1 MNKTLV
7 FIDEGFLSKISKF
20 FGKGE
25 YLKFDKIKFAKMI
38 SKKNKKGSNRVD
50 EPRNYLTRN
59 CNKTN
64 NTKYLNVSIDLADNH
79 ADMAEWLLQLSN
91 TQCSFGV
98 EGSIPSAGVIN
109 IPYKKLSKEDFQ

>member
-7 FIDEGFLSKISKF
+7 FIDEGFLSKVSKH
-20 FGKGE
+20 FGEGE

-50 EPRNYLTRN
+50 EPNSLIPRVNNY
-59 CNKTN
+59 NKQ
-64 NTKYLNVSIDLADNH
+64 KYLNVSIDLADNH
-79 ADMAEWLLQLSN
+79 AGMAEWLLQLSN